1 MTYLDA
7 FESWDL
13 KLSKEKQEFEN
24 PSRNKEVM
32 KKIVSWWKVCASFLT
47 WFSGHNVLLQSHRL
61 TFLDVFKSWDAKLSE
76 DKKSSKIH
84 PGTKKLWTKL
94 YLGGKF
100 GSLFLLS
107 FRVITFCWKGPEW
120 LSWRHYKAEIS
131 SFQRKKE
138 FKNPSRN
145 KEVMNKI
152 VSWWKVCAS
161 FLTWFLGHN
170 FLLES

>member
-7 FESWDL
+7 FESWDR

-32 KKIVSWWKVCASFLT
+32 NKIVSWWKVCASFLT

-100 GSLFLLS
+100 AHLFLLG
-107 FRVITFCWKGPEW
+107 FWVITFCWKVKGCI
-120 LSWRHYKAEIS
+120 SWMHLKDEMPR
-131 SFQRKKE
+131 FQRKKRVRLYS
-138 FKNPSRN
+138 PWTL
-145 KEVMNKI
+145 KI
-152 VSWWKVCAS
+152 KPI
-161 FLTWFLGHN
+161 
-170 FLLES
+170 